1 LATATEARPV
11 NYRRLMKKVEHLVA
25 TLDRAED
32 EGSTIQSLIESI
44 IANFR
49 DELGIYGGRL
59 YRRRGAFYVLSGIF
73 GDAKEVPRGLKV
85 PATYPPLELAREAGA
100 VFMDADDPRIDKSLE
115 DLLGVERFAAI
126 EVGDEEYILAFNVA
140 PGHNRDDILFSLGI
154 VRHSVN
160 QQLRR
165 ERMESIFEEAR
176 KIQASILP
184 RRAPVY
190 GDFDMYGRS
199 EPMETVGGD
208 FFDYIPVTDKILGL
222 TIADVSGHGLPA
234 ALQVRD
240 IYMGLRMGLARDFKI
255 VRTVERMNRIIH
267 RSTLTS
273 RFVSMFYGELELNG
287 VFIYVNAGHPPPF
300 HLTADGAVTHL
311 EAGGPVLGP
320 LQEASYERGFVIMKP
335 GDMLVLYT
343 DGIVEARGRP
353 KRAQRASQDDRAQR
367 APQEDRAQ
375 RAPRD
380 DGAPQADRAARAGR
394 ATPPAGAA
402 ADAGALDEYGL
413 ERLLEAVRRHQ
424 GKPSQAVVE
433 AVFADVDEWS
443 EGAPPADDRTLV
455 VVSSPAADK
464 SITAAFP
471 RPIGLI

>member
-1 LATATEARPV
+1 MLVLREEAPLATAVDARPV
-11 NYRRLMKKVEHLVA
+11 NYRALMKKVEQLVA
-25 TLDRAED
+25 TLDGAED

-44 IANFR
+44 VVNFR

-85 PATYPPLELAREAGA
+85 PVTYPPVELLIEDGA
-100 VFMDADDPRIDKSLE
+100 VYMDADDPRIDKTLE
-115 DLLGVERFAAI
+115 DLLGVQRFAAI
-126 EVGDEEYILAFNVA
+126 EVGDGEHILAFNVA
-140 PGHNRDDILFSLGI
+140 AGNNRDDVLFSLGI
-154 VRHSVN
+154 VRHAVN
-160 QQLRR
+160 QKLRR
-165 ERMESIFEEAR
+165 ERMEGIFEEAR

-184 RRAPVY
+184 RRAPTY

-199 EPMETVGGD
+199 VPVESVGGD

-222 TIADVSGHGLPA
+222 AIADVSGHGLPA

-300 HLTADGAVTHL
+300 HLAADGTVTHL

-320 LQEASYERGFVIMKP
+320 LSEASYERGFVIMKP
-335 GDMLVLYT
+335 GDMLVFYT
-343 DGIVEARGRP
+343 DGIVETRSGS
-353 KRAQRASQDDRAQR
+353 QR
-367 APQEDRAQ
+367 E
-375 RAPRD
+375 APRE
-380 DGAPQADRAARAGR
+380 
-394 ATPPAGAA
+394 TPPRLSHPAA
-402 ADAGALDEYGL
+402 APLEEYGV
-413 ERLLEAVRRHQ
+413 ERLLAVARRHQ
-424 GKPSQAVVE
+424 GQPSQAVVE
-433 AVFADVDEWS
+433 AIFADVEEWS
-443 EGAPPADDRTLV
+443 LGAPADDDRTV
-455 VVSSPAADK
+455 VVVTSPAADQ
-464 SITAAFP
+464 SITASFP